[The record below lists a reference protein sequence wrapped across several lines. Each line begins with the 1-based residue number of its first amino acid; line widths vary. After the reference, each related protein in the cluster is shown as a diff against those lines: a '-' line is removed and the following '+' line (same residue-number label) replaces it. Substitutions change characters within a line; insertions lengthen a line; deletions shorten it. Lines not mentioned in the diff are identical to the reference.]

1 MAIGVSFLFK
11 AYFIK
16 SKSRLIA
23 EPKMVRFA
31 VCGAHLSG
39 QPLNKQLTECG
50 AIFVSA
56 AKTAPV
62 YQFYALPDDNIKRPG
77 LVRQNRGKSIDLELW
92 DIPEVNLG
100 TFIANIHAPLGAGRV
115 DGLQMKRPRNQTTGP
130 HAS

>member
-1 MAIGVSFLFK
+1 
-11 AYFIK
+11 
-16 SKSRLIA
+16 
-23 EPKMVRFA
+23 MVRFA

-50 AIFVSA
+50 AIFISA

-100 TFIANIHAPLGAGRV
+100 AFIANIHAPLGAGRV
-115 DGLQMKRPRNQTTGP
+115 ELADGTDVLGFICESYAIQNAEDITDFGSWRSYISSKKN
-130 HAS
+130 